1 MGMETRPVETGRESW
16 LALLAPNEEPLIRS
30 SAEILGAEVHVV
42 RTRREL
48 ERGWKG
54 CTLCV
59 VGDDQPVADRISA
72 IRQVHD
78 AHDARPIVVTER
90 DLHDGL
96 RILREGGG
104 PATTVTGAAGLAG
117 LLHVARRPE
126 LRRTHGLTESS
137 RVLLVITEGPV
148 VE

>member
-78 AHDARPIVVTER
+78 AHDARPIVAVTDDPALGIELLEAGADAVVLTVDAPAVALER
-90 DLHDGL
+90 
-96 RILREGGG
+96 
-104 PATTVTGAAGLAG
+104 ATLCGEA
-117 LLHVARRPE
+117 
-126 LRRTHGLTESS
+126 
-137 RVLLVITEGPV
+137 
-148 VE
+148 